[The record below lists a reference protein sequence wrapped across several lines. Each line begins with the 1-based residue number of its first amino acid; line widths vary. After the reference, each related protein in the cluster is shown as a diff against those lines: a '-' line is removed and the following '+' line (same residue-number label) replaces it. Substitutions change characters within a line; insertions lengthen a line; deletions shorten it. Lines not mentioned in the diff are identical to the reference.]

1 MSTAEEKRWF
11 AAVASLESCVL
22 CNTWGVQVA
31 HSNRDRGMGQK
42 SKPWMTAALCPPCH
56 HEIDNG
62 RDMAQEDRR
71 AQMDRAIV
79 LTHAALAANG
89 RIKIV

>member
-1 MSTAEEKRWF
+1 MSTAEERRWF

-22 CNTWGVQVA
+22 CNAWGVQVA
-31 HSNRDRGMGQK
+31 HSNRDRGMRQK
-42 SKPWMTAALCPPCH
+42 SKPWLTAALCPPCH

-62 RDMAQEDRR
+62 KSLDQEQRR

-79 LTHAALAANG
+79 LTHNALAQSG
-89 RIKIV
+89 RLKVT

>member
-22 CNTWGVQVA
+22 CGRYGVQVA

-42 SKPWMTAALCPPCH
+42 AKPWMTAALCPEDH
-56 HEIDNG
+56 SEIDNG
-62 RDMAQEDRR
+62 KNLSQDERR
-71 AQMDRAIV
+71 ALMDRAIV

-89 RIKIV
+89 RIKVT